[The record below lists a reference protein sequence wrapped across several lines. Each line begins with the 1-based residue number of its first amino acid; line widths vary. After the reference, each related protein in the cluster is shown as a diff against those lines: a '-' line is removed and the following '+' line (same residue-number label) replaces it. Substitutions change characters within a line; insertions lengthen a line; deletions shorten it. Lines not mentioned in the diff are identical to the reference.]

1 MAIFVLVKVYILRC
15 LEGQTNKMTKYIDQG
30 VWAMSSR
37 IKIGCLTYGVLNQLT
52 GNAVAKLNDP
62 DLEVTLLEGLM
73 EDLIDKVKEAFNDG
87 VEVFVGGGA
96 NAEVVRTTEAPI
108 VKIQL
113 TAMDY
118 IEAIIKAKVY
128 GEKMAIVNYEKPLK
142 YDYKKF
148 EEVTGVKL
156 LTLTFFEPR
165 EMEEKLTKQDIK
177 VVIGASLAYETAEK
191 LGLKGVLIYPGE
203 EAIIAAIN
211 EAKNLA
217 QALRKEKEKS
227 QLTEAILDYTLNG
240 LAATDP
246 QGNIIVYNPAAE
258 KILGMQR
265 TQVLGR
271 SADEV
276 LPILGLGQVLQ
287 TRLPQVGVI
296 EQDKSVE
303 ILVNRVPLGDG
314 EEINGSLATFS
325 KVSDIQKTEQRI
337 RLLNKQKGFMA
348 KANFADIVG
357 KSKAI
362 RTEVQKAKSYAKTNS
377 NIFISGETGVGKE
390 IFAQSI
396 HNYSLRQDGPFV
408 AINCAA
414 LPENLLE
421 SELFGYEEGAFT
433 GSRKGGKIGLF
444 ELAHQG
450 TIFLD
455 EIGEIPPSL
464 QARLLRVLQEKEV
477 LRIGGERVI
486 PIDVR
491 IIAATNIKLE
501 EKLSGHFRADLY
513 YRLNVFQLKI
523 APLRDRIEDVI
534 DLFMYFLKKHYNITD
549 HKDVISEQATIVLT
563 CYSWPGNVRELQNV
577 AERFALFFKK
587 AAKITED
594 VIREMLVMSVGE
606 DNLFDDLLK
615 RYNFDPNNNKKIPPE
630 LLEDLELVFPRRKS
644 KIAEKLGIS
653 RTTLWRETSK

>member
-1 MAIFVLVKVYILRC
+1 
-15 LEGQTNKMTKYIDQG
+15 
-30 VWAMSSR
+30 MSSR
-37 IKIGCLTYGVLNQLT
+37 IKIGCLTYGLLNKLT
-52 GNAVAKLNDP
+52 SNAVAKLNDP
-62 DLEVTLLEGLM
+62 ETEVTLLEGLM
-73 EDLIDKVKEAFNDG
+73 DDLIDKVKEAYDDG

-96 NAEVVRTTEAPI
+96 NAEIIRTTEAPI
-108 VKIQL
+108 VKIHL

-118 IEAIIKAKVY
+118 IEAIIKAKSY
-128 GEKMAIVNYEKPLK
+128 GEKMAIINYEKPLN
-142 YDYKKF
+142 YDSKKL
-148 EEVTGVKL
+148 EEITGVKL
-156 LTLTFFEPR
+156 LTLTFSDPLEI
-165 EMEEKLTKQDIK
+165 EEKLIKQDIK
-177 VVIGASLAYETAEK
+177 VVIGASLANEIAGK

-203 EAIIAAIN
+203 DAIIAAIM

-227 QLTEAILDYTLNG
+227 QFTEAILDYTLNG

-246 QGNIIVYNPAAE
+246 QGNVIVYNAAAE
-258 KILGMQR
+258 K
-265 TQVLGR
+265 VLGI
-271 SADEV
+271 SASQVIGHPADEV
-276 LPILGLGQVLQ
+276 LPILGLGQVLK
-287 TRLPQVGVI
+287 TRLPQIGVI
-296 EQDKSVE
+296 EQYNSLE
-303 ILVNRVPLGDG
+303 IVVNRVPLGDG
-314 EEINGSLATFS
+314 EEINGALATFS
-325 KVSDIQKTEQRI
+325 KVSDIQKAEQKI
-337 RLLNKQKGFMA
+337 RLLNKQKGFTA
-348 KANFADIVG
+348 KANFADIIG

-362 RTEVQKAKSYAKTNS
+362 RTEIQKAKSYAKTNS

-433 GSRKGGKIGLF
+433 GSRKGGKMGLF

-501 EKLSGHFRADLY
+501 EKLSGHFRPDLY

-523 APLRDRIEDVI
+523 ASLHERIEDVI

-549 HKDVISEQATIVLT
+549 HKDIISEQATAVLT
-563 CYSWPGNVRELQNV
+563 CYSWPGNVRELQNA

-587 AAKITED
+587 SARINED
-594 VIREMLVMSVGE
+594 VVREMLVMAVGE

-615 RYNFDPNNNKKIPPE
+615 QYNFDPKNTKKISPE
-630 LLEDLELVFPRRKS
+630 LLENLELVFPRRKS

-653 RTTLWRETSK
+653 RTTLWRESSK

>member
-1 MAIFVLVKVYILRC
+1 
-15 LEGQTNKMTKYIDQG
+15 
-30 VWAMSSR
+30 MSK
-37 IKIGCLTYGVLNQLT
+37 IKIGCLTYGLLNRLT
-52 GNAVAKLNDP
+52 CNAVAKLNDSGI
-62 DLEVTLLEGLM
+62 EVTLLEGLM
-73 EDLIDKVKEAFNDG
+73 EDLIDKVKEAYNDG

-96 NAEVVRTTEAPI
+96 NAEIVRTTEAPV

-113 TAMDY
+113 TALDY
-118 IEAIIKAKVY
+118 IEAIIKAKGY
-128 GEKMAIVNYEKPLK
+128 GDKVAIVNYQNPLNYNAEKL
-142 YDYKKF
+142 
-148 EEVTGVKL
+148 EEITGVKL
-156 LTLTFFEPR
+156 LTLTFSDPLEL
-165 EMEEKLTKQDIK
+165 EEKLTRQDIK
-177 VVIGASLAYETAEK
+177 VVIGASLANEIACK
-191 LGLKGVLIYPGE
+191 LGFQGVLIYPGE
-203 EAIIAAIN
+203 DAIIAAVK

-227 QLTEAILDYTLNG
+227 QLAEAILDYTLNG
-240 LAATDP
+240 LVATDA
-246 QGNIIVYNPAAE
+246 QGNLIVFNSAAE
-258 KILGMQR
+258 KILGLQAA
-265 TQVLGR
+265 QVIGR
-271 SADEV
+271 PVEEA
-276 LPILGLGQVLQ
+276 LPFLGLDQILK

-296 EQDKSVE
+296 EQYNSLE
-303 ILVNRVPLGDG
+303 IVINRVPLGDS

-325 KVSDIQKTEQRI
+325 KVSDIQKAEQKI
-337 RLLNKQKGFMA
+337 RLLNKQKGFTA
-348 KANFADIVG
+348 KANFSDIVG

-362 RTEVQKAKSYAKTNS
+362 RGEVQKAKSYAKTNS
-377 NIFISGETGVGKE
+377 NILICGETGVGKE

-396 HNYSLRQDGPFV
+396 HNFSLRQDGPFV

-433 GSRKGGKIGLF
+433 GSRKGGKTGLF

-450 TIFLD
+450 SIFLD
-455 EIGEIPPSL
+455 EIGEISPSL

-501 EKLSGHFRADLY
+501 EKLSGYFRPDLY

-523 APLRDRIEDVI
+523 PPLRERIEDAI
-534 DLFMYFLKKHYNITD
+534 DLFMYFLKKHYNITNHND
-549 HKDVISEQATIVLT
+549 IISELAISVLA

-587 AAKITED
+587 SGKISGD
-594 VIREMLVMSVGE
+594 VVRELLVTAVGE
-606 DNLFDDLLK
+606 DNLFDDLLRQYK
-615 RYNFDPNNNKKIPPE
+615 FDSKHSKSITPE
-630 LLEDLELVFPRRKS
+630 LLEKLELVFPRRKS

>member
-1 MAIFVLVKVYILRC
+1 
-15 LEGQTNKMTKYIDQG
+15 
-30 VWAMSSR
+30 MSK
-37 IKIGCLTYGVLNQLT
+37 IKICCLTYGVLNTLT
-52 GNAVAKLNDP
+52 SNAVAKLNDSEI
-62 DLEVTLLEGLM
+62 EVTLLEGLM
-73 EDLIDKVKEAFNDG
+73 EDLIDKVKEAYNDG

-96 NAEVVRTTEAPI
+96 NAEIVRTTAAPV

-113 TAMDY
+113 SALDY
-118 IEAIIKAKVY
+118 IEAILKAKKY
-128 GEKMAIVNYEKPLK
+128 SNRIAIVNYQNPLN
-142 YDYKKF
+142 YDAKKL
-148 EEVTGVKL
+148 EEITGVELVTLNFSDPQELEQKL
-156 LTLTFFEPR
+156 VR
-165 EMEEKLTKQDIK
+165 GNVK
-177 VVIGASLAYETAEK
+177 VVVGASLAHEIAGK
-191 LGLKGVLIYPGE
+191 LGLQGVLIYPGE
-203 EAIIAAIN
+203 DAILAAIK

-227 QLTEAILDYTLNG
+227 QLTEAILDYTLSG
-240 LAATDP
+240 LAATDAR
-246 QGNIIVYNPAAE
+246 GSLIVFNSAAE
-258 KILGMQR
+258 KILEIQAAE
-265 TQVLGR
+265 VLGR
-271 SADEV
+271 PVHEALPV
-276 LPILGLGQVLQ
+276 LKLEQVLK
-287 TRLPQVGVI
+287 TKLPQVGVI
-296 EQDKSVE
+296 EHNNSLE

-314 EEINGSLATFS
+314 EEISGALATFQ
-325 KVSDIQKTEQRI
+325 KVSDIQKAEQKI
-337 RLLNKQKGFMA
+337 RLLNKQKGFTA
-348 KANFADIVG
+348 KANFSDIVG
-357 KSKAI
+357 KSRVI
-362 RTEVQKAKSYAKTNS
+362 RTEIQKAKSYAKTNS
-377 NIFISGETGVGKE
+377 NILIYGETGVGKE

-433 GSRKGGKIGLF
+433 GSRKGGKTGLF

-455 EIGEIPPSL
+455 EIGEISPNL

-501 EKLSGHFRADLY
+501 EKLSVNFRPDLY

-523 APLRDRIEDVI
+523 PPLRERIEDVI
-534 DLFMYFLKKHYNITD
+534 DLFMYFLKRHFNITD
-549 HKDVISEQATIVLT
+549 QNDIISEQAITVLA

-587 AAKITED
+587 ASKINGD
-594 VIREMLVMSVGE
+594 IVRELIVTAIGE

-615 RYNFDPNNNKKIPPE
+615 QYKYSPKNSKSITPG
-630 LLEDLELVFPRRKS
+630 LLSKLELVFPRRKA